1 MNKQIIEVYDFT
13 KNDITVRVEIDYENN
28 KISLLDTYYNKEFHN
43 RANRYKKW
51 VFAERGVEYM
61 QGWLNI
67 LEVMQEAIKD
77 AKARYE
83 KQHAKINKLKEQKIE
98 RIAKLASNWKKVNL
112 LNNE

>member
-13 KNDITVRVEIDYENN
+13 KNDITVRVEIDHKNN
-28 KISLLDTYYNKEFHN
+28 KISLLELDYDCVYHI
-43 RANRYKKW
+43 RGDSRYKKW

-77 AKARYE
+77 AKTRYD
-83 KQHAKINKLKEQKIE
+83 IR
-98 RIAKLASNWKKVNL
+98 RIQSIT
-112 LNNE
+112 